1 MHFQVLKENNNKRKL
16 EMLLQKART
25 YMLIFI
31 RNKERNKQKNLL
43 KRNSNKDNK
52 GKRNLKNRK

>member
-1 MHFQVLKENNNKRKL
+1 
-16 EMLLQKART
+16 
-25 YMLIFI
+25 MLIYI
-31 RNKERNKQKNLL
+31 HNKERNKLKNLL

>member
-1 MHFQVLKENNNKRKL
+1 MHFRVLMENNNKRKL
-16 EMLLQKART
+16 QMLLQKVRT
-25 YMLIFI
+25 YMLIYI
-31 RNKERNKQKNLL
+31 HNKERNKLKNLL